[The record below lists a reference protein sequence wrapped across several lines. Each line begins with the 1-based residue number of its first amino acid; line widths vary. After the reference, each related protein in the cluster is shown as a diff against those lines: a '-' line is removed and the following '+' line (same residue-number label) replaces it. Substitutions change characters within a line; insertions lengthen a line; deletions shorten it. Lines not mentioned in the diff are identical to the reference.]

1 MQGTILIIED
11 DRVIIDLLTACLSR
25 EGFEVSAA
33 ESAEEGFIAIAEQK
47 PELILLDISLPGMDG
62 LEFLQKL
69 RKFSNI
75 PVIILSGKD
84 SNEDQ
89 ISGLNIGADE
99 YITKPFA
106 PKVLVANIRALLR
119 RAENNNNQKNGF
131 RFGPFFLDFDACI
144 LKKNDKKIPLAAK
157 EYDVLTWLTKHPGKT
172 TDIETIYENVW
183 GNFGDISAVAV
194 YISRLRKKIE
204 DDPENPIYLESVYGK
219 GYRLNIENI

>member
-11 DRVIIDLLTACLSR
+11 DRVIIDLLTSSLSH
-25 EGFEVSAA
+25 EGFEVYAA
-33 ESAEEGFIAIAEQK
+33 ETAEEGFIAIAEQK
-47 PELILLDISLPGMDG
+47 PELILLDISLPGMNG

-69 RKFSNI
+69 RKFSKI

-89 ISGLNIGADE
+89 INGLDIGADE
-99 YITKPFA
+99 YITKPFV
-106 PKVLVANIRALLR
+106 PKVLVAKIRALLR

-157 EYDVLTWLTKHPGKT
+157 EYDVLAWLAKHPGKT
-172 TDIETIYENVW
+172 TDAETIYENVW
-183 GNFGDISAVAV
+183 GNFGDLSAVAV

-204 DDPENPIYLESVYGK
+204 DDPEHPTYIESVYGK
-219 GYRLNIENI
+219 GYRINIENI